1 MNRLIAL
8 FIAMLFVASA
18 SASHVYHG
26 LAEDDPDLY
35 GYGQDDG
42 GVVGV
47 QPGIGD
53 RVDIYGGF
61 GGGNNDL
68 SPNPFR
74 RGGNVGTPDT
84 ELPPIYQ
91 GFSGDPNLSW

>member
-1 MNRLIAL
+1 MNRLIAV
-8 FIAMLFVASA
+8 FTAMLFVASA

-26 LAEDDPDLY
+26 LAEKDSNLY
-35 GYGQDDG
+35 GYGRDDG

-61 GGGNNDL
+61 GRGNKDL

-74 RGGNVGTPDT
+74 GGTNVPNPDT
-84 ELPPIYQ
+84 ELPQIYQ